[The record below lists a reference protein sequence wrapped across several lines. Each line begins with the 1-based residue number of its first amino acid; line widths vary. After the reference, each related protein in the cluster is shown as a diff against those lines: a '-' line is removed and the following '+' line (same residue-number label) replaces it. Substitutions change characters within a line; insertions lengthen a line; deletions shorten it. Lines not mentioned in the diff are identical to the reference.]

1 MSDQEKAIHTFA
13 AKVHQLILQYQDVK
27 KENDELYGL
36 VDERDQEIK
45 KLKEDIPQE
54 YLDKYKATRLTEY
67 NKEIKENSWYLSQLT
82 DCAYYNLRFTGKSD
96 FTKNLDKLTVKT
108 LRKKAAKYFDTDNA
122 INVILYPEQ

>member
-45 KLKEDIPQE
+45 KLKAQLAQSQHDYDSLKMAKMVGISESDMEGAQKRI
-54 YLDKYKATRLTEY
+54 
-67 NKEIKENSWYLSQLT
+67 NKLIREVNKCITLLSE
-82 DCAYYNLRFTGKSD
+82 K
-96 FTKNLDKLTVKT
+96 
-108 LRKKAAKYFDTDNA
+108 
-122 INVILYPEQ
+122 

>member
-45 KLKEDIPQE
+45 KLKAQLVQSQHDYDSLKMAKMVEISESDMEGAQKRINKLIRE
-54 YLDKYKATRLTEY
+54 VNKCITLLSDK
-67 NKEIKENSWYLSQLT
+67 
-82 DCAYYNLRFTGKSD
+82 
-96 FTKNLDKLTVKT
+96 
-108 LRKKAAKYFDTDNA
+108 
-122 INVILYPEQ
+122 

>member
-45 KLKEDIPQE
+45 KLKAQLAQSQHDYDSLKMAKMVEISESDMEGAQKRINKLIRE
-54 YLDKYKATRLTEY
+54 VNKCITLLSDK
-67 NKEIKENSWYLSQLT
+67 
-82 DCAYYNLRFTGKSD
+82 
-96 FTKNLDKLTVKT
+96 
-108 LRKKAAKYFDTDNA
+108 
-122 INVILYPEQ
+122 

>member
-45 KLKEDIPQE
+45 KLKAQLAQSQHDYDSLKMAKMVEISESDMEGAQKRI
-54 YLDKYKATRLTEY
+54 
-67 NKEIKENSWYLSQLT
+67 NKLIREVNKCITLLSE
-82 DCAYYNLRFTGKSD
+82 K
-96 FTKNLDKLTVKT
+96 
-108 LRKKAAKYFDTDNA
+108 
-122 INVILYPEQ
+122 

>member
-45 KLKEDIPQE
+45 KLKAQLAQSQHDYDSLKMAKMVEISEGDMEGAQKRI
-54 YLDKYKATRLTEY
+54 
-67 NKEIKENSWYLSQLT
+67 NKLIREVNKCITLLSE
-82 DCAYYNLRFTGKSD
+82 K
-96 FTKNLDKLTVKT
+96 
-108 LRKKAAKYFDTDNA
+108 
-122 INVILYPEQ
+122 